1 MQNTLDTIIDVSMDG
16 QSLSGKSIHTKKPLV
31 GGKTLS
37 KNRRTAAKSTPHS
50 RSSRQYQHD
59 DQQSTNVVKLSNRNY
74 KKVEMIP
81 RNTAQ
86 ETYVDQLF
94 DDSKRIVFAIGP
106 AGTGKSYLGVLR
118 AIKALK
124 EGEVEKLIIVRPAV
138 GAEGENHGFL
148 PGDLNQKL
156 SPWLQPLIDIF
167 EEYYGKLGFQGMV
180 DDGTIEFASLMYLR
194 GRSFKNAL
202 IILDEAQN
210 SLPAQMKLLL
220 TRLGENTRAFVTGDL
235 DQTDHRKEN
244 GLSDFIKRLKQ
255 NNSDVIG
262 ISEFER
268 KHIER
273 DPIVSEVLRIYG
285 E

>member
-1 MQNTLDTIIDVSMDG
+1 MAKAVPQDRNSTQSYEKNAGNIYKLGSTRNT
-16 QSLSGKSIHTKKPLV
+16 
-31 GGKTLS
+31 
-37 KNRRTAAKSTPHS
+37 
-50 RSSRQYQHD
+50 
-59 DQQSTNVVKLSNRNY
+59 

-86 ETYVDQLF
+86 ETYIEHLF

-124 EGEVEKLIIVRPAV
+124 DQEIQKIIIVRPAV

-156 SPWLQPLIDIF
+156 GPWLQPLIDVF
-167 EEYYGKLGFQGMV
+167 EEYYSKQDFQRMV
-180 DDGTIEFASLMYLR
+180 EDGVIEFASLMYLR
-194 GRSFKNAL
+194 GRSFKNTVV
-202 IILDEAQN
+202 ILDEAQN
-210 SLPAQMKLLL
+210 SLPSQMKLLL

-235 DQTDHRKEN
+235 DQTDHKKQDN
-244 GLSDFIKRLKQ
+244 GLSDFVKRLEAAK
-255 NNSDVIG
+255 SEMIG
-262 ISEFER
+262 VAEFEH

-273 DPIVSEVLRIYG
+273 DPIVAEVLRIYG

>member
-1 MQNTLDTIIDVSMDG
+1 MAS
-16 QSLSGKSIHTKKPLV
+16 KP
-31 GGKTLS
+31 T
-37 KNRRTAAKSTPHS
+37 
-50 RSSRQYQHD
+50 SSRAPRSQSYRAEET
-59 DQQSTNVVKLSNRNY
+59 QSTNVVKLDNRNY

-86 ETYVDQLF
+86 ESYIDQLF
-94 DDSKRIVFAIGP
+94 DESKRIVFAIGP
-106 AGTGKSYLGVLR
+106 AGTGKSYLGTLR

-124 EGEVEKLIIVRPAV
+124 DREIEKIIVVRPAV
-138 GAEGENHGFL
+138 AAEGENHGFL

-167 EEYYGKLGFQGMV
+167 EEHYGKQNFQGMIN
-180 DDGTIEFASLMYLR
+180 DGTVEFASLMYLR
-194 GRSFKNAL
+194 GRSFKNSA

-210 SLPAQMKLLL
+210 SLPSQMKLLL

-255 NNSDVIG
+255 VNSSMIG
-262 ISEFER
+262 ITEFER

-273 DPIVSEVLRIYG
+273 DPIVAEVLRIYG
-285 E
+285 D

>member
-1 MQNTLDTIIDVSMDG
+1 MNTSLNDLNIDVPNIG
-16 QSLSGKSIHTKKPLV
+16 QFLPSNSSTQKITTARST
-31 GGKTLS
+31 TLS
-37 KNRRTAAKSTPHS
+37 KNRKMARVMPQT
-50 RSSRQYQHD
+50 SSRAKPAD
-59 DQQSTNVVKLSNRNY
+59 DHTSNIVKLGNRQY
-74 KKVEMIP
+74 KKIEMIP

-86 ETYVDQLF
+86 EVYLDHLF
-94 DDSKRIVFAIGP
+94 DETKRIVFAIGP

-118 AIKALK
+118 AMKALK
-124 EGEVEKLIIVRPAV
+124 EGEVDKIIVVRPAV

-167 EEYYGKLGFQGMV
+167 EEFYGKQSFQSMV
-180 DDGTIEFASLMYLR
+180 ESGTIEFATLMYMR
-194 GRSFKNAL
+194 GRSFKNS
-202 IILDEAQN
+202 IIIFDEAQN
-210 SLPAQMKLLL
+210 SLPTQMKLLL

-244 GLSDFIKRLKQ
+244 GLLDFINRLTKTG
-255 NNSDVIG
+255 SDSIG
-262 ISEFER
+262 VAEFQR

-273 DPIVSEVLRIYG
+273 DPIVAEVLRIYG